1 MNLHDRM
8 QPDNSWQSFHGHDRA
23 DQCSAYRWKRGIAKL
38 AFGAPPRFHA
48 KDAGLNSLRR
58 NEGVTVSHQY
68 PASSDGEPAPE
79 ARLPDRIPALRAG
92 YLTTLGSEALAEAS
106 KRLAVTLVGGRAD
119 GFGSKSAGAI
129 VARSDGTRY
138 WLKVSGLVGRATD
151 TFRDA
156 EIESRGLPSL
166 SKPTIVATTEW
177 NDYGIFWRAVLM
189 RLAPSPA
196 ASLLPWCRAGSVRIS
211 GAWLA
216 ELRSALTTLRRVTSA
231 RRTFSPDQIAQMI
244 VDQIGSDAP
253 VESNEWH
260 VGHGDLHWSNL
271 TTPQFMLLD
280 WEHWGL
286 VPRGFD
292 IGRLLGCSAFAPA
305 VMGRIADAFADDF
318 DSSAGR
324 VGLLAGI
331 ASVKGHIPLGE
342 LDPAAGRLLQ
352 PLIDR
357 ILGMEREHRRPLR
370 RIGRWLSLSA

>member
-189 RLAPSPA
+189 TLAPSPA

-280 WEHWGL
+280 WEHWGTRAARL
-286 VPRGFD
+286 RYRPPARVLRLRARCDGPDCRRVCRRLRFVRGA
-292 IGRLLGCSAFAPA
+292 RRPA
-305 VMGRIADAFADDF
+305 CRH
-318 DSSAGR
+318 R
-324 VGLLAGI
+324 VGQGAHPPRRARSGRRPT
-331 ASVKGHIPLGE
+331 AS
-342 LDPAAGRLLQ
+342 AA
-352 PLIDR
+352 DR
-357 ILGMEREHRRPLR
+357 SHSRDGARAPPPLR